1 MAWRRGGWRV
11 LTWNADSM
19 TSEKSLDDKGENAR
33 GLMWKDEVSR
43 DTTTFQGDD
52 CARSVLEFEKV
63 DDISFAAL

>member
-1 MAWRRGGWRV
+1 M
-11 LTWNADSM
+11 TWNADSM

-43 DTTTFQGDD
+43 DISRDTTTFQGDD

-63 DDISFAAL
+63 DDVSFAAL